1 MLAARSL
8 RRSTSTSWSPTPS
21 CTAPRRSLAYRKWT
35 RGERELRDSLEALML
50 FRLRQP
56 LPMLLALLRDLDSKA
71 LRPKMVLRGLR
82 IIENFHFIYTAVA
95 SQPSSGGVSGMY
107 ARSARELL
115 AASTPQAKT
124 KVLTELETKLEQR
137 LPSYAEFEASFL
149 ELRSSRVYTQQT
161 PLVRYVLR
169 RLHVAA
175 CARGVNPEE
184 LDLDAADD
192 RAPGAPGTA
201 PPTVPHGD
209 VARLGNLLLITSD
222 LNEALADKSFATK
235 QQILRADR
243 ANVDAEILNASQ
255 WGSTEIVKRTKK
267 LAERAYEQ
275 VWSF

>member
-1 MLAARSL
+1 
-8 RRSTSTSWSPTPS
+8 
-21 CTAPRRSLAYRKWT
+21 
-35 RGERELRDSLEALML
+35 ML

-71 LRPKMVLRGLR
+71 LRPKIVLRGLR

-115 AASTPQAKT
+115 AARTPQGKAR
-124 KVLTELETKLEQR
+124 VLTELETKLRQR

-184 LDLDAADD
+184 LDLDALTIEHLV
-192 RAPGAPGTA
+192 PQGTRRSS
-201 PPTVPHGD
+201 TVPLAD
-209 VARLGNLLLITSD
+209 VGRLGNLLLVTSD
-222 LNEALADKSFATK
+222 LNEALADKTFAAK
-235 QQILRADR
+235 QQILRADG
-243 ANVDAEILNASQ
+243 ANVDAAIVNAGQ
-255 WGSTEIVKRTKK
+255 WGSTEIIDRTKK
-267 LAERAYEQ
+267 LAKRAYENI
-275 VWSF
+275 WSL